1 MGKRNTH
8 PRKGLHKDQIVLF
21 LTGRHEGEAGGVEE
35 AVTNTIKE
43 KLDEILKNL
52 PPDKQGELYNE
63 LHAFMCKS
71 IIELLQDSIAGP
83 GISQQ
88 QIKTARDAF

>member
-1 MGKRNTH
+1 M
-8 PRKGLHKDQIVLF
+8 
-21 LTGRHEGEAGGVEE
+21 
-35 AVTNTIKE
+35 TNTIKE
-43 KLDEILKNL
+43 KLDETLKNL